1 MKHAEVP
8 TPPDAVTAIFGEA
21 TEAAI
26 QYAQILA
33 GAGVERGLL
42 GPREVSRV
50 WDRHVLN
57 SAVVAELVEPN
68 EQIADIG
75 SGAGLPGIPLAL
87 ARPDIHVTLV
97 EPLLRR
103 SDFLREVIDELGINC
118 RVVRG
123 RAEDRA
129 VRDEVGESDA
139 VVSRAVAS
147 LDKLTK
153 WSSPLLR
160 SGGRML
166 AIKGERAE
174 DEVREHRRAMTALG
188 MTEVKVMRCG
198 ARFVD
203 PPVTVVVGFQGA
215 SRRGRPSG
223 GKHR

>member
-123 RAEDRA
+123 RAEDRV

>member
-1 MKHAEVP
+1 MFHVKHAEVP

-118 RVVRG
+118 RVVRAG
-123 RAEDRA
+123 
-129 VRDEVGESDA
+129 
-139 VVSRAVAS
+139 
-147 LDKLTK
+147 
-153 WSSPLLR
+153 LR
-160 SGGRML
+160 
-166 AIKGERAE
+166 IE
-174 DEVREHRRAMTALG
+174 
-188 MTEVKVMRCG
+188 
-198 ARFVD
+198 
-203 PPVTVVVGFQGA
+203 
-215 SRRGRPSG
+215 
-223 GKHR
+223 